1 MKQSAFDHSEE
12 ENLWIVNS
20 SKTGT
25 LYGPPSG
32 LLKKFLEKSWCK
44 KSPIDL
50 VIKYKEE
57 LLKYQKQRFHFWP
70 RCSTLDQ
77 IYFLSLLNQKTG

>member
-12 ENLWIVNS
+12 ENFWIVNS

-25 LYGPPSG
+25 LYEPPSG
-32 LLKKFLEKSWCK
+32 LLKKFLEKSWCR

-50 VIKYKEE
+50 VIKEKII
-57 LLKYQKQRFHFWP
+57 KVSF
-70 RCSTLDQ
+70 
-77 IYFLSLLNQKTG
+77 